1 MKFGKI
7 NHLILFGGS
16 RILCE
21 FSLRIKKSKKYKL
34 NIFTCDR
41 QLKDVIYPDGTTLS
55 YFLKRNKIEYTSTDG
70 INSCDFLLKQI
81 SKTSL
86 GIGFGEA
93 WSFSKKIID
102 LFDGRLLDFMG
113 IPLPKYRGGAHY
125 SWMIM
130 KNDKRGACNLQV
142 INEDMVQ
149 GEFDSGEIVKTEK
162 YLFPKSARIPDDYF
176 ESAVKKEIIFLNK
189 FLKEIESNKDFK
201 LTKIN
206 EDISMYFPR
215 LNTMINGFID
225 WAWDTKDIESF
236 ICAFDD
242 PYAGASTFVE
252 GKKVFLKKC
261 KTNNK
266 DGKFHPFQSGLI
278 YKINN
283 KMVYVSTKSGTLVL
297 KEIFDEKK
305 KNIIDNLK
313 VGQRFFTPNKYLEKA
328 LQSAIKYSAKGIK

>member
-1 MKFGKI
+1 MKFGNI

-21 FSLRIKKSKKYKL
+21 FSLKIKKSKKYKL
-34 NIFTCDR
+34 SVFTCDR
-41 QLKDVIYPDGTTLS
+41 QLKDIIYPDGTTLQR
-55 YFLKRNKIEYTSTDG
+55 FLKINKIDYTTTDD
-70 INSCDFLLKQI
+70 INSCDILFKKI
-81 SKTSL
+81 TKSTL
-86 GIGFGEA
+86 GIGLGEA
-93 WSFSKKIID
+93 WSFSKMIID

-125 SWMIM
+125 TWMIL
-130 KNDKRGACNLQV
+130 KKDKRGGCNLQI

-149 GEFDSGEIVKTEK
+149 GEFDSGEIVKSEK
-162 YLFPKSARIPDDYF
+162 YLFPKYARIPDDF
-176 ESAVKKEIIFLNK
+176 FITAVKKEILFLNK
-189 FLKEIESNKDFK
+189 FLKEVESKKDFK

-242 PYAGASTFVE
+242 PYAGASTFVD

-261 KTNNK
+261 SVENK
-266 DGKFHPFQSGLI
+266 GGKFHPFQSGLI
-278 YKINN
+278 YKINKN
-283 KMVYVSTKSGTLVL
+283 MVYVATKSGTLTI
-297 KEIFDEKK
+297 KEAFDEKK
-305 KNIIDNLK
+305 KNIINNLK

-328 LQSAIKYSAKGIK
+328 LQSSIKYSAKGIK

>member
-21 FSLRIKKSKKYKL
+21 FSLRIKKGKKYKL
-34 NIFTCDR
+34 SIFTCDR
-41 QLKDVIYPDGTTLS
+41 QLKDVIYPDGKTLKS
-55 YFLKRNKIEYTSTDG
+55 FLDKNNIEYTTTDD
-70 INSCDFLLKQI
+70 ISSCDILTKQI
-81 SKTSL
+81 TKSSL

-93 WSFSKKIID
+93 WSFSAKIID

-125 SWMIM
+125 TWMIM
-130 KNDKRGACNLQV
+130 KNDKLGGCNLQI

-176 ESAVKKEIIFLNK
+176 NEAVKKEIIFLNK
-189 FLKEIESNKDFK
+189 FLKDVESNKDFK
-201 LTKIN
+201 ITKIN

-215 LNTMINGFID
+215 LNTLVNGYID
-225 WAWDTKDIESF
+225 WAWDTGDIESF

-242 PYAGASTFVE
+242 PYAGASTFID

-261 KTNNK
+261 KTENK
-266 DGKFHPFQSGLI
+266 NVKYHPFQSGLI
-278 YKINN
+278 CKIRN
-283 KMVYVSTKSGTLVL
+283 KMVYIATKSGTLII
-297 KEIFDEKK
+297 KEVFNQKK
-305 KNIIDNLK
+305 KNIIPNLK
-313 VGQRFFTPNKYLEKA
+313 VGQRFFTPTKNLEEA
-328 LQSAIKYSAKGIK
+328 FQSSIKYSAKGIK